1 MQGEDFVYVEDNVLT
16 EETCQN
22 AIEAFLLAEKC
33 GTSYSRKP
41 EEVRLRKDLA
51 CDFNG
56 ILSLCPTGVMTLVTQ
71 QIHNRIHNYITK
83 YANGMVNT
91 AVLPED
97 AQYPL
102 HPTGHKMQ
110 RTLPSEGY
118 HMWHSENSN
127 LINKS
132 RAFSWI
138 LYLNDVEQGG
148 ETEFL
153 YLSKRVQPKAGRI
166 LIFPAGFT
174 HAHRGNPPL
183 SGEKYIATGWVEYA
197 E

>member
-22 AIEAFLLAEKC
+22 TIEAFLFAEKC
-33 GTSYSRKP
+33 GSSYSRKP
-41 EEVRLRKDLA
+41 EEVRLRKDLS
-51 CDFNG
+51 CDFGG
-56 ILSLCPTGVMTLVTQ
+56 IYSLCPNGLMTVAQ
-71 QIHNRIHNYITK
+71 QIHNHINNYITK
-83 YANGMVNT
+83 YASGMINT

-102 HPTGHKMQ
+102 LPTGHKIQ

-118 HMWHSENSN
+118 HMWHSENSS

-153 YLSKRVQPKAGRI
+153 YLSKRVQPKAGRM

-174 HAHRGNPPL
+174 HTHRGNPPL